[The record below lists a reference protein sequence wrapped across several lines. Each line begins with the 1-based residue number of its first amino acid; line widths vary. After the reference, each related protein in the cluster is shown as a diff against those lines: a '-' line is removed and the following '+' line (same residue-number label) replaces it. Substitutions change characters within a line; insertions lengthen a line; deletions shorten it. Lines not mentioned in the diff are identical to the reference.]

1 MHFCGNA
8 MRGKLKEHYLNQ
20 FHNGGSEPTSVRNW
34 KSSWGTTWSHP
45 ATCRLYKIPTNVVL
59 IVEASKN
66 YVVSSVLNANSENVL
81 GRTRW
86 KRICN
91 LWVVQIGMN
100 TCPGVYQRINKGG
113 ACSNHGAVK
122 GGAKRRKKPPQLY
135 LLSSFCTKAE
145 WFHQL
150 WWHYKADLLK
160 HKNQNL
166 CHCHLTK
173 LKTASVLLTGTW
185 HLFL

>member
-86 KRICN
+86 KRIRN

-122 GGAKRRKKPPQLY
+122 GGGKEGKNPLNFTYWAVFVQRQNGFTSY
-135 LLSSFCTKAE
+135 DDITKQIC
-145 WFHQL
+145 W
-150 WWHYKADLLK
+150 
-160 HKNQNL
+160 N
-166 CHCHLTK
+166 TK
-173 LKTASVLLTGTW
+173 IRIYAAATW
-185 HLFL
+185 LN

>member
-86 KRICN
+86 KRIRN

-122 GGAKRRKKPPQLY
+122 GGEGGGKK
-135 LLSSFCTKAE
+135 E
-145 WFHQL
+145 
-150 WWHYKADLLK
+150 
-160 HKNQNL
+160 
-166 CHCHLTK
+166 
-173 LKTASVLLTGTW
+173 KTPSTLLTEQ
-185 HLFL
+185 FLYKGRMVSPAMMTLQSRFAETQKSEFMPLPPD